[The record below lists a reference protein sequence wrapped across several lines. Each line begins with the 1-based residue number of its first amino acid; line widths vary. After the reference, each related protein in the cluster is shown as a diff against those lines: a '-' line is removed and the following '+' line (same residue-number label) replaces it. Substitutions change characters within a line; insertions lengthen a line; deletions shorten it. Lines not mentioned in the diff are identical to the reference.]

1 MKEKIQTIKN
11 TVCIKY
17 SMQCYFRKFKSEK
30 DFIFPEIECVIEL
43 LD

>member
-1 MKEKIQTIKN
+1 MTIKN

-17 SMQCYFRKFKSEK
+17 SMQCYFRQFNSEK
-30 DFIFPEIECVIEL
+30 EFIFPEIEHALEL